1 MSQKKLTEMQTLILW
16 ALLAKGGEGFQK
28 DIKPVAKKAD
38 REALEREGLITCEP
52 RGRYKSIW
60 FEATDTGWRWAAE
73 NLAADLPKRSPAG
86 TLVLQD
92 WLTRLQVFMVARN
105 VTLADI
111 LGPQPKIKPGAPRDG
126 TVTNPS
132 EQPDYAVLR
141 DRVRKAYFELTGG
154 NLNKSV
160 LLSDLREK
168 LEGIDRPTL
177 DAVLKR
183 MHLEE
188 GTSLRGLENPRDIT
202 SEIRDAAISFSG
214 DPMHALWITK

>member
-28 DIKPVAKKAD
+28 DIKPEATKAD
-38 REALEREGLITCEP
+38 RTALEREGNIRSEK
-52 RGRYKSIW
+52 RGRSIW
-60 FEATDTGWRWAAE
+60 LEATDTGWRWAAE
-73 NLAADLPKRSPAG
+73 NLGADLPKRSTAG

-92 WLTRLQVFMVARN
+92 WLTQLKVFMVARN

-111 LGPQPKIKPGAPRDG
+111 LGPQPKIKPGAPRHG
-126 TVTNPS
+126 TAANPS

-141 DRVRKAYFELTGG
+141 DRVRKAYLELTGG

-168 LEGIDRPTL
+168 LKGIDRPTL
-177 DAVLKR
+177 DA
-183 MHLEE
+183 
-188 GTSLRGLENPRDIT
+188 
-202 SEIRDAAISFSG
+202 A
-214 DPMHALWITK
+214 

>member
-28 DIKPVAKKAD
+28 DIKPKATKAD
-38 REALEREGLITCEP
+38 RKALEKEGNIRSEK
-52 RGRYKSIW
+52 RGRSIW
-60 FEATDTGWRWAAE
+60 LEATDTGWRWAAE
-73 NLAADLPKRSPAG
+73 NLGADLPKRSTAG

-92 WLTRLQVFMVARN
+92 WLTLLKVFMVARN

-126 TVTNPS
+126 TAANRS
-132 EQPDYAVLR
+132 EQSDYAVLR
-141 DRVRKAYFELTGG
+141 GRVRRAYLELTGG

-160 LLSDLREK
+160 LLSDLRENLK
-168 LEGIDRPTL
+168 DIDRPTL

-183 MHLEE
+183 MHLEG
-188 GTSLRGLENPRDIT
+188 GTSLKGLENPRDIT
-202 SEIRDAAISFSG
+202 SEIRDAEISFSG
-214 DPMHALWITK
+214 DPMHVLWITK